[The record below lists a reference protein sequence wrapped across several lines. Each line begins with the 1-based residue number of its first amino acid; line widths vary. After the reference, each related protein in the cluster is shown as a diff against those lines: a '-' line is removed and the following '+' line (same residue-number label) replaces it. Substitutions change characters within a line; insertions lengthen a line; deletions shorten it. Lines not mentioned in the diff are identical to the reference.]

1 MSHRDNDTELSR
13 PSHRNE
19 LRDHRHLLSTLQS
32 THARSL
38 TAGLLSTL
46 ARPSISSPKRK
57 DEDHDT
63 EDDFKGELDRMD
75 VDSDDDLDLK
85 SSDMQI
91 PAHLS
96 SSSSS
101 SVRPLEKVHPHSNF
115 TLFPVHVSQLPHPPA
130 FTLPDEILALSNSYL
145 RTLDPPSEVHPAHGP
160 ALVASSLA
168 FLDGALLAVA
178 DATSSVGGY
187 SERERG
193 RQRTREREREEGG
206 WVRVVQALG
215 GMEVPELVK
224 EQTLRRLQA
233 VYGPS
238 PSLECAYLFSSPL
251 LVSAILAV
259 AVSNKR
265 AEN

>member
-1 MSHRDNDTELSR
+1 MSHRDDETEHRR

-46 ARPSISSPKRK
+46 ARPSASPPKLK

-63 EDDFKGELDRMD
+63 EDDFKGGLDRMD

-85 SSDMQI
+85 SSGMQI

-101 SVRPLEKVHPHSNF
+101 VRPLKKVHPHSNF
-115 TLFPVHVSQLPHPPA
+115 TLFPVHVSQLPPPPA

-238 PSLECAYLFSSPL
+238 PSLECAYLLSSPL
-251 LVSAILAV
+251 PVSAILAI
-259 AVSNKR
+259 AVSGKR
-265 AEN
+265 ATN